1 MLHNIAVLGPGGD
14 CSAEAAATAE
24 ILGRILAESG
34 FVTVCGG
41 KGGIY
46 KYALQAADSSGG
58 RTLVISSGTGTP
70 SEYME
75 IFTGTGEAF
84 KHALLSNTCSGA
96 VLIGGW
102 IGTMAI
108 AFEFLAQKKPVIML
122 AKTGAAAS
130 TYAGREIIDASALYF
145 DSATSPEEAIA
156 KLKSLLK
163 TCNP

>member
-14 CSAEAAATAE
+14 CSPEAAETAAILGKALAEAA
-24 ILGRILAESG
+24 

-46 KYALQAADSSGG
+46 KYALQSASANGG
-58 RTLVISSGTGTP
+58 KTLVISSGSGSVTD
-70 SEYME
+70 YME

-84 KHALLSNTCSGA
+84 KHALLANSCSGA

-122 AKTGAAAS
+122 EKSGAAAS
-130 TYAGREIIDASALYF
+130 TYSGKEIIEGSGIYFNSASNP
-145 DSATSPEEAIA
+145 DEAIQ
-156 KLKSLLK
+156 KLQKILV
-163 TCNP
+163 P